1 MFRMHSSTYFEMK
14 IRPIMKTGTLI
25 LTPITHD
32 AWKLHFEK
40 FLAKGTVTDK
50 RSKKLVCSNLLQ

>member
-1 MFRMHSSTYFEMK
+1 MCSMFRMHSSTYFEMK

-32 AWKLHFEK
+32 A
-40 FLAKGTVTDK
+40 
-50 RSKKLVCSNLLQ
+50 